1 MFRHILTRRSVLAA
15 ALGTVLVASSAFAQD
30 RVVLKWTGRV
40 DKEVQITIRDTSV
53 STSIVGG
60 QPVKA
65 TYVDVKER
73 LPQRDGTV
81 RVELNAGRGDV
92 DVVQQP
98 SASNDYAAIIRI
110 RDKDTGVHSFDV
122 TVFWN
127 PTRGEDRHGDA
138 AAMAR
143 RSAGDKPVNTM
154 RWTGSVDGE
163 LRVEWRGTDVMTR
176 TVHGET
182 ARAVHS
188 SVSDG
193 LPARRTRVELVVRE
207 GRGNVSIRQQPKASN
222 GFTAIIRV
230 RDKQTGFGLYDFD
243 VNWR

>member
-1 MFRHILTRRSVLAA
+1 MFRHLLTHRSILAVAA
-15 ALGTVLVASSAFAQD
+15 GTVLVASTAIAQD
-30 RVVLKWTGRV
+30 RVLLKWTGRV

-60 QPVKA
+60 QPVKV
-65 TYVDVKER
+65 TYVDMKDR
-73 LPQRDGTV
+73 LPQREGTV
-81 RVELNAGRGDV
+81 RVELNAGSGDV

-98 SASNDYAAIIRI
+98 SAGNDYAAVIRI
-110 RDKDTGVHSFDV
+110 RDKDTGVHSFDI

-127 PTRGEDRHGDA
+127 PRRGEDRYGDA
-138 AAMAR
+138 AATAR
-143 RSAGDKPVNTM
+143 ASAGDTPVNTM
-154 RWTGSVDGE
+154 HWTGSVDGE
-163 LRVEWRGTDVMTR
+163 LRIEWRGTDVMTH

-193 LPARRTRVELVVRE
+193 LPARKTRVELVVRE

-222 GFTAIIRV
+222 GYTAIFRV
-230 RDKQTGFGLYDFD
+230 RDKQAGFGHYDFD